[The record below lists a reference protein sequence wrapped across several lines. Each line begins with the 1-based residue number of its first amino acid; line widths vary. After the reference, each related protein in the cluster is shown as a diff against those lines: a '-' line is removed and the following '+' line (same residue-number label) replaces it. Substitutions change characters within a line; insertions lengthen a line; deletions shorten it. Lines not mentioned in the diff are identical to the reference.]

1 MKWIIDGLKN
11 TNVEEAW
18 ICPFCKVMINEEDR
32 RRLEGMKEMS
42 ATTLAP
48 VFEASNV
55 LIDLGIREPD
65 WNSEKEVEKAVK
77 AFESL
82 LYVEQDLD
90 RLQNLI
96 NQPKRLDTLK
106 KSNEALELRDETLD
120 KFPGLEDVVAD
131 INDQDKKI
139 RELLGKMNSATP

>member
-1 MKWIIDGLKN
+1 
-11 TNVEEAW
+11 
-18 ICPFCKVMINEEDR
+18 
-32 RRLEGMKEMS
+32 MKEMS
-42 ATTLAP
+42 TTTLAP

-65 WNSEKEVEKAVK
+65 WNSEKEVEEAVK
-77 AFESL
+77 TFESL

-96 NQPKRLDTLK
+96 NQPKSLDTLK
-106 KSNEALELRDETLD
+106 KSYEALELRDETLD